1 MDGALVTFAGA
12 YRGRRVLV
20 TGHTG
25 FKGAWLCEWLL
36 ALGAEVEAIALATQ
50 TPPGLAEILDLP
62 SRLGHHILDVR
73 DGASLEKAVERARP
87 EVVFHLAAQALVRPS
102 YEDPRG
108 TWEVNVGG
116 TVNLLEAVRRT
127 PSVRACVVVTS
138 DKCYENRE
146 WHYAY
151 REDDSLG
158 GHDPYSSSKGAA
170 ELAVSS
176 WRRSFFSGNDA
187 ARIATA
193 RAGNVIGGGDRS
205 RDRIVV
211 DFVNAAN
218 ADRPLVL
225 RSPRATRPW
234 QHVLVPVSGY
244 LTLAARLLQPDG
256 AAFTEAWNFGPSDAD
271 AVSVETLT
279 RLLVAAWGSS
289 SVRWESEGEAPHE
302 AARLRLD
309 CGKALARLGW
319 RSVWNVDEA
328 VRRTIAWYR
337 LERAH
342 GDTAGLVRS
351 QIAEYVQAARAAGRP
366 WAEGPQ

>member
-1 MDGALVTFAGA
+1 VDGALVTFGGA

-36 ALGAEVEAIALATQ
+36 ALGADVEAIALATQ
-50 TPPGLAEILDLP
+50 SPPGLAEILDLR
-62 SRLGHHILDVR
+62 SRLGHHIVDVR
-73 DGASLEKAVERARP
+73 DGAALEKAVERARP
-87 EVVFHLAAQALVRPS
+87 EIVFHLAAQAVVRRS
-102 YEDPRG
+102 YEEPRA
-108 TWEVNVGG
+108 TWEVNVLG

-127 PSVRACVVVTS
+127 PTVRACVVVTS

-146 WHYAY
+146 WHYGY

-176 WRRSFFSGNDA
+176 WRRSFFSGPDA
-187 ARIATA
+187 TRVATA

-205 RDRIVV
+205 HDRIVV
-211 DFVNAAN
+211 DFVNAAS
-218 ADRPLVL
+218 ADRPLLL

-234 QHVLVPVSGY
+234 QHVLEPLSGY
-244 LTLAARLLQPDG
+244 LTLGARLYEPDG
-256 AAFTEAWNFGPSDAD
+256 ASLAEPWNFGPSEAD

-279 RLLVAAWGSS
+279 RLLVAAWGSG
-289 SVRWESEGEAPHE
+289 SVRWENEDQAPYE

-319 RSVWNVDEA
+319 RSVWNLEEA

-337 LERAH
+337 LECAS
-342 GDTAGLVRS
+342 GATAELVRS
-351 QIAEYVQAARAAGRP
+351 QIAEYVRAARAAGRP
-366 WAEGPQ
+366 WAEGSQ